1 MRVLLYH
8 PFSDPWRQS
17 MRVYAS
23 ELGRALRSVSGAGA
37 EIRDVTLPHAR
48 LDPPLRYWDQYVR
61 YPRLARRSSG
71 DVHHILDH
79 GFSNLAGALPSRRIV
94 VTFHDAIPLRSGR
107 ASFGTRRTLGY
118 GMRAAAAKGARFITG
133 SEASRKDAETFFAID
148 PAAISIVPYG
158 VNEAFRPAADRQ
170 AVRARLAIRRRVALI
185 VGHTQPYMNVEGAL
199 RAAAVSARHV
209 DLEVVKIGVPLTVAQ
224 GALAETEGLGGRIR
238 ERGIVSDAELRDWYA
253 AADVLLYLPK
263 LSGYGL
269 PVLEAMASGTPVVT
283 SSVGAVPEIAAG
295 AAVLV
300 DPLDAESAG
309 EALAALLGDE
319 PRRAALVRD
328 GLARAAE
335 YPWSRAAEETMRV
348 YRMVADGA

>member
-1 MRVLLYH
+1 
-8 PFSDPWRQS
+8 
-17 MRVYAS
+17 MRVYAL
-23 ELGRALRSVSGAGA
+23 ELGRALRSASAAEDEVLDVS
-37 EIRDVTLPHAR
+37 LPNAR

-79 GFSNLAGALPSRRIV
+79 GFSNLAAALPARRVV

-118 GMRAAAAKGARFITG
+118 GMRAAAMKGARFIAV
-133 SEASRKDAETFFAID
+133 SEASRKDAETFFALD
-148 PAAISIVPYG
+148 PAAISIVPSG
-158 VNEAFRPAADRQ
+158 VNEGFRPAADRE
-170 AVRARLAIRRRVALI
+170 AVRARLGISRRCVLI

-199 RAAAVSARHV
+199 RAAAVAARYV

-224 GALAETEGLGGRIR
+224 GALAEAEGLGGRIR

-283 SSVGAVPEIAAG
+283 SSVGAVPEVAAG

-309 EALAALLGDE
+309 EALAALLADD
-319 PRRAALVRD
+319 PRRTALVRD
-328 GLARAAE
+328 GLARAAA